1 MFNRYYHFYSW
12 IYNVCICCCWF
23 VVGFISD
30 LIKKL
35 WGELEIADDS
45 PVYTP
50 KYWPINPIDKAAK
63 KVKYWPINPID
74 KAAKKV
80 KYWPINPIDKAA
92 KKVCDNVLLS
102 SVKYCFATKSRYS
115 CSVPRKT

>member
-1 MFNRYYHFYSW
+1 MRYHRTDHKIFLVHCHCS
-12 IYNVCICCCWF
+12 

-50 KYWPINPIDKAAK
+50 KYWPINPIDKSAK
-63 KVKYWPINPID
+63 KVRDMGLFLGPSTFCPKIF
-74 KAAKKV
+74 
-80 KYWPINPIDKAA
+80 
-92 KKVCDNVLLS
+92 S
-102 SVKYCFATKSRYS
+102 SMFSCFA
-115 CSVPRKT
+115 VV

>member
-1 MFNRYYHFYSW
+1 MIDFVYGFLHSLLEKHFYVDS
-12 IYNVCICCCWF
+12 VCVHGRWF

-63 KVKYWPINPID
+63 KVCDVFLMFSAKYYFLR
-74 KAAKKV
+74 KK
-80 KYWPINPIDKAA
+80 
-92 KKVCDNVLLS
+92 
-102 SVKYCFATKSRYS
+102 
-115 CSVPRKT
+115 